1 MLQEFNDLPTSNQE
15 KLNKALVGRNGLVE
29 YSALQSAVVGY
40 NTNASLL
47 ESDAETEAAL
57 CYVVK
62 YVTKPPAGLAHSLS
76 LLHHARRT
84 IELHPSKAAD
94 TGSVIRTGMHYLNRI
109 VNQLNG
115 AIEISAPM
123 TAVAIQGIPAE

>member
-29 YSALQSAVVGY
+29 YSALQSAVVRY

-57 CYVVK
+57 CYVV
-62 YVTKPPAGLAHSLS
+62 
-76 LLHHARRT
+76 
-84 IELHPSKAAD
+84 
-94 TGSVIRTGMHYLNRI
+94 
-109 VNQLNG
+109 
-115 AIEISAPM
+115 
-123 TAVAIQGIPAE
+123 